1 MEVRLQKVI
10 AASGL
15 ASRRKAE
22 EWIAQGRVTINGK
35 IVREL
40 GTRIDPAR
48 DHVKVDG
55 RHLKNVEPYAYLLL
69 NKPKGIVSSLND
81 PEGRP
86 TITHL
91 LHGVTLRM
99 FPVGRLDFDTEGLM
113 LLTNHGEL
121 AQALLHPR
129 YHVAKVYLAK
139 VKGVL
144 KDDEIDQL
152 ARGVALEDGMTA
164 PAIVKKVRKAEE
176 NSWLEVTIYEGRKHQ
191 VKRMFEVVG
200 HSVLKLKRIRFGPL
214 ALGDLLP
221 GEFRYLTDREANTL
235 RAIFKYKQ
243 AQEAEGILP
252 HPIRPR
258 KPDRKTPIHPARAR
272 HTAHSTGP
280 PTRSEGPPIRSGG
293 KPRRSGAQPA
303 RPAGKPTY
311 SARQSARPPRRPA
324 DSAGR
329 PARRTRRSA

>member
-40 GTRIDPAR
+40 GTRIDPER

-55 RHLKNVEPYAYLLL
+55 RHLKAVEPYAYLLL
-69 NKPKGIVSSLND
+69 NKPKGIVSTLND

-86 TITHL
+86 TIDNL
-91 LHGVTLRM
+91 LHGVTLRV

-144 KDDEIDQL
+144 TDEEISQL
-152 ARGVALEDGMTA
+152 AEGVKLEDGMTA
-164 PAIVKKVRKAEE
+164 PAMVKKVRKAEE

-191 VKRMFEVVG
+191 IKRMFEVVG
-200 HSVLKLKRIRFGPL
+200 HPVLKLKRIKFGPL

-243 AQEAEGILP
+243 EQEAEGIQPNPVRLQNP
-252 HPIRPR
+252 V
-258 KPDRKTPIHPARAR
+258 
-272 HTAHSTGP
+272 
-280 PTRSEGPPIRSGG
+280 
-293 KPRRSGAQPA
+293 RRSPA
-303 RPAGKPTY
+303 RPARRPVRSAGQPARGGRQPRPSAGKPARPARQPARGSRRPVD
-311 SARQSARPPRRPA
+311 SAR
-324 DSAGR
+324 R
-329 PARRTRRSA
+329 PARRMRRSA